1 MIRHF
6 SCLLVLVASLSA
18 APGAS
23 SPRSLRMVYVQAP
36 DDAPEKIV
44 LLVGADTKASRE
56 MDLPRMSVS
65 TNRCEIPAGLV
76 RVFAATKA
84 PTRDDPLP
92 ANAPFVDIPEAMQA
106 PLLVLLPSDGT
117 GPLAFRMLPVDF
129 SDDAAPDS
137 SVVWFNLTERTVFAR
152 LGSAQVVVAPRRSGT
167 VVPSG
172 KVGDNYPVMVDLS
185 PDEGEAETVPFLRA
199 RWAKDAGRR
208 DLLFV
213 FNDVGRKYPRLVC
226 VPALKEPE
234 AKEPNDKKRDPKKP

>member
-1 MIRHF
+1 MIRYF
-6 SCLLVLVASLSA
+6 SCLLALAASLAA

-36 DDAPEKIV
+36 EDAPEKV
-44 LLVGADTKASRE
+44 FLLVGNDAKATRE
-56 MDLPRMSVS
+56 IDLPRMSLS
-65 TNRCEIPAGLV
+65 TSRCEIPAGLV
-76 RVFAATKA
+76 RVVAATKV

-92 ANAPFVDIPEAMQA
+92 ANAPFVDIPETMRD
-106 PLLVLLPSDGT
+106 PLLVLLPSGGT
-117 GPLAFRMLPVDF
+117 GPLAFRMLPVEF
-129 SDDAAPDS
+129 SDEAAPDS
-137 SVVWFNLTERTVFAR
+137 SVIWFNLSERTLFAK
-152 LGSAQVVVAPRRSGT
+152 LGTAQVSVAPRRSGT
-167 VVPSG
+167 VLPSG

-234 AKEPNDKKRDPKKP
+234 AKEPKEKKRDPKKP